1 MKGKQLLILA
11 VAAVVLII
19 AAMKSGQ
26 RELDTSLDWVGKR
39 VLAEMDMNAVD
50 TITITGGA
58 TSASVTRTETGWVV
72 NEKFGYA
79 ADFDKIRDTVIDL
92 VEVKVTDLIDLE
104 PAEHSRLGI
113 GAPSP
118 ALNAKRVTLAQ
129 GEKSLA
135 SLVLGNDHMQTS
147 PNGPAPGGAYPDGRY
162 VSVEGSDRVFLVSE
176 TFSSVS
182 ENAIDWVDT
191 ELCNVTA
198 SDITEISISGVDRVP
213 VKLTQDGTDL
223 KLADLANSEELD
235 DSKLSSLRNALSY
248 LNLSDIADPAL
259 SDEAT
264 GFDKP
269 TTFSAITKNGT
280 TYTLNIGGTD
290 ASANRYMRVEV
301 GYTEP
306 SVEAN
311 VEETDEAK
319 AKSEARQ
326 AEIANNK
333 AAATELNAK
342 LSPWTYLI
350 ASYKGDIMLTTRNN
364 LVTEKAKE
372 EPAGTAA
379 AVETATPVVTPITP
393 AVEPIITPN
402 QTETNEAAA
411 KSTSE

>member
-11 VAAVVLII
+11 VVAAVLII
-19 AAMKSGQ
+19 AATKSGQ

-50 TITITGGA
+50 VITITGA
-58 TSASVTRTETGWVV
+58 AASASIRRTDTGWVV

-92 VEVKVTDLIDLE
+92 VEAKVADVIDLE

-113 GAPSP
+113 AAPSL

-129 GEKSLA
+129 GETALA
-135 SLVLGNDHMQTS
+135 SLILGNDHMKAS
-147 PNGPAPGGAYPDGRY
+147 ASAAAPGAGYPDGRY
-162 VSVEGSDRVFLVSE
+162 VSVEGSDRVFLVNE

-191 ELCNVTA
+191 ELCNIA
-198 SDITEISISGVDRVP
+198 AGDIIEISIAGTDRVP
-213 VKLTQDGTDL
+213 VKLMQDGTDL
-223 KLADLANSEELD
+223 TLAGLADNKELD
-235 DSKLSSLRNALSY
+235 VSKLSSLRNALSY
-248 LNLSDIADPAL
+248 LNLSDIADPTL

-264 GFDKP
+264 GLDAP

-280 TYTLNIGGTD
+280 TYTLNIGGAD
-290 ASANRYMRVEV
+290 ESSSRYIRVEV
-301 GYTEP
+301 AYTEP
-306 SVEAN
+306 TVEAEG
-311 VEETDEAK
+311 EETDEAK
-319 AKSEARQ
+319 AEARKT
-326 AEIANNK
+326 EIAKTK
-333 AAATELNAK
+333 ADATALHAK

-350 ASYKGDIMLTTRNN
+350 ASYKGDTMLTTRNS
-364 LVTEKAKE
+364 LVKEKADE
-372 EPAGTAA
+372 NPADNTAA
-379 AVETATPVVTPITP
+379 IETATPVATSIATAPV
-393 AVEPIITPN
+393 VEPVTIPN